1 MRKSLR
7 IASMVLAALL
17 FFSYDSLKAQV
28 KIGGNPASIDPAA
41 ILELES
47 TKKGLLLPRVDDA
60 GMAAISNSANAGFL
74 VYYVGGGPAGVAG
87 LFVKTGGVGGAM
99 VRVSTETGTGVPWKT
114 NGNPGVAGA
123 FLGTTDNFPVD
134 FKTNGATRLTIGADG
149 KLVFGAGTVDDAVT
163 ADGNNILLLA
173 PDGTVKKKDLSQSSV
188 TSLNALKG
196 DLDILLM
203 DNAGTEPSIVT
214 VPQAGAVPGRIE
226 LSFPTLQGQVIAGNT
241 PTYGFM
247 HIDDYTKLQDLMAA
261 DGIKVLPP
269 LTVANAVAEGAVF
282 TKNVNKWEMALSPA
296 TETTA
301 GIVTIAAQTFVGDK
315 TFSASNAFFDVQE
328 LRVAKSSVIGGAG
341 PGNLFVEG
349 NVKLPGLTPQA
360 IVNSDF
366 YDVLI
371 QNTAASGL
379 DSVKTVTVPGWKL
392 TSTGIGQISTTSPTP
407 AVGDATGNLAF
418 ATATTGTDFAVTST
432 GNTVTFNLPNAST
445 ADRGVVSTGAQEFGG
460 DKSFAGK
467 VHVGAAFGTPQV
479 SPSNLI
485 VNGSVGVKFR
495 TAPAGSTI
503 GPDDY
508 IVLIA
513 AAGAATAITLPNA
526 TECSGRIYVIKRIPG
541 TNPATEEDNNVVVGT
556 TGGQTI
562 NGIAS
567 TTISVVHTSIT
578 VMSDGAN
585 WQMLSRGTG
594 F

>member
-47 TKKGLLLPRVDDA
+47 TRKGLLLPRVDDA

-74 VYYVGGGPAGVAG
+74 VYYIGGGPAGVAG

-99 VRVSTETGTGVPWKT
+99 VRVTTEGGLGGPWKQD
-114 NGNPGVAGA
+114 GNLGTAGS
-123 FLGTTDNFPVD
+123 FLGTTNNFPLD

-149 KLVFGAGTVDDAVT
+149 KLVFAAGVVDDAVPAT
-163 ADGNNILLLA
+163 DGNNVLVLA
-173 PDGTVKKKDLSQSSV
+173 TDGTVKKRDLAQSSV

-196 DLDILLM
+196 DLEISLM
-203 DNAGTEPSIVT
+203 DNAGIAPEIVT
-214 VPQAGAVPGRIE
+214 APPVGATPGRIE
-226 LSFPTLQGQVIAGNT
+226 LSFPTLTGQVIAGNT

-282 TKNVNKWEMALSPA
+282 TKNGNKWELALSPA

-301 GIVTIAAQTFVGDK
+301 GIVTLGAQTFVGDK
-315 TFSASNAFFDVQE
+315 TFSNQKTIFDGSVEIKRVNPAS
-328 LRVAKSSVIGGAG
+328 GA
-341 PGNLFVEG
+341 PTLLVEG
-349 NVKLPGLTPQA
+349 ATTLKSVAAQTL
-360 IVNSDF
+360 VNTDNYNLLLQDPSATGDAQ
-366 YDVLI
+366 YEL
-371 QNTAASGL
+371 
-379 DSVKTVTVPGWKL
+379 KKVTVPGWKL

-432 GNTVTFNLPNAST
+432 GSTVTFALPNAST

-513 AAGAATAITLPNA
+513 AAGAATTISLPNA

-541 TNPATEEDNNVVVGT
+541 TNPATEEDNNVVVNT

-578 VMSDGAN
+578 VMSDGTN